1 MAWLSRNPN
10 DEISVTMNFTRW
22 AQSHARSI
30 VFLIIVLAVG
40 GAMSGWDLPVALFP
54 HVDFPRVRVS
64 VDAGDRPAERM
75 AVEVTYPVEEAL
87 RAIPGVRH
95 IRSTTSRGSNEISLN
110 FDWGEDMV
118 QAMLQAQSE
127 VNRILPS
134 LPPGSTFEVQ
144 RMDPTVFPVVAYSLT
159 SDSKSLVEL
168 RDLALYQLRPILSTI
183 PGVAKI
189 SVQGGATEEYRV
201 VVDPAKLQSFGLTIA
216 DVATALSA
224 SNVLN
229 AVGKMEDHDKLYL
242 LVSDTRFKTMAE
254 IGQSIMRSGKN
265 GVVRVA
271 DVAEVRD
278 DTEPEFVRVTADGH
292 DTVLFQIYQQP
303 GANTVRIA
311 ADAKDKLASL
321 GKKLPEG
328 VKISQWYDQ
337 SDLIVASAESVSD
350 AVLIG
355 AALAAFVLF
364 AFLRNWKITL
374 IALLALPASLAATV
388 LLLKVLGMSFNI
400 MTLGGMAAAVGLI
413 IDDSIVMVEHIIRRL
428 RNGTGHERERIM
440 RATAEF
446 TKPLVGS
453 SASTIIIFLPLA
465 FLTGVT
471 GAFFKALSLTMA
483 ASLIL
488 SFLIAWLAV
497 PILAGKLLGKKDADQ
512 EEGGRITHFMHR
524 CYDRLMRGV
533 LAKSWLILF
542 VILLLGGGG
551 WFASTQVGSGFMPSM
566 DEGGFILDY
575 VARPGTSLAE
585 TDRMLVQIEEIL
597 QKTPEVST
605 YSRRTGLQLGG
616 GLSESNIGDFFI
628 RLKPLPRRKISEVMD
643 DVRGQVEENVPGLEI
658 ELMQLMEDLIGD
670 LTAVPQPIEIK
681 LFTDDEEVLSATA
694 PKVAEAIGKING
706 VVEVKD
712 GIVPAGDALV
722 VEVDRTKA
730 ALEGLDSEGI
740 SKLLEDSLSGKVT
753 TNVQLGPKL
762 VGVRVWIP
770 KSARR
775 TERDLRDIQLRAT
788 DGHLV
793 PLYRVATITTVTGQP
808 EINREDLKR
817 MIAVTARITGRDMGS
832 TVAEVKQLLDQ
843 KGLLPD
849 GVYYSLGGLYEQQR
863 IAFHGMLVVLISAI
877 VLIFLLLLFL
887 YESFRVAIAM
897 LATPLLA
904 LPAVFLGLWLTDTEL
919 NITSIMGMTMVVGI
933 VGEVAIFYVSEVTEL
948 ETEDE
953 GKDLSLAE
961 RLSLAGRNRMRPI
974 AMTTFAAILALMPL
988 ALGIGQGSAM
998 QQPLAIAIISGLIAQ
1013 LPLTLIVLPALLHLL
1028 SPDRKSAAG
1037 PVAS

>member
-254 IGQSIMRSGKN
+254 IGQSILRSGKN

>member
-1 MAWLSRNPN
+1 
-10 DEISVTMNFTRW
+10 MNFTRW

-30 VFLIIVLAVG
+30 VFLIIVLAIG
-40 GAMSGWDLPVALFP
+40 GAMSGWNLPVALFP

-95 IRSTTSRGSNEISLN
+95 IRSTTSRGSNEISVN

-127 VNRILPS
+127 LNRILPS
-134 LPPGSTFEVQ
+134 LPPGSTFEVE

-159 SDSKSLVEL
+159 SNSKSLVEL

-189 SVQGGATEEYRV
+189 VVQGGATEEYRV
-201 VVDPAKLQSFGLTIA
+201 VVDPAKLQSFGLSISE
-216 DVATALSA
+216 VATALSA

-242 LVSDTRFKTMAE
+242 LVSDTRFKNMEE
-254 IGQSIMRSGKN
+254 IGQSILRSGAN

-292 DTVLFQIYQQP
+292 DAVLFQIYQQP
-303 GANTVRIA
+303 GANTVSIA
-311 ADAKDKLASL
+311 AEAKKKLASL
-321 GKKLPEG
+321 GRKLPEG

-374 IALLALPASLAATV
+374 IALLALPASLAATI

-413 IDDSIVMVEHIIRRL
+413 IDDSIVMVEHIVRRL
-428 RNGTGHERERIM
+428 RKGAGHERERIM

-446 TKPLVGS
+446 TRPLVGS
-453 SASTIIIFLPLA
+453 SASTIIVFLPLA

-524 CYDRLMRGV
+524 CYDRVMRGV
-533 LAKSWLILF
+533 LAKPWLILF
-542 VILLLGGGG
+542 VVLLLGGGG

-575 VARPGTSLAE
+575 VAEPGTSLSE
-585 TDRMLVQIEEIL
+585 TDRMLQHLEAIL
-597 QKTPEVST
+597 QETPEVAT

-616 GLSESNIGDFFI
+616 GLSESNIGDIFI
-628 RLKPLPRRKISEVMD
+628 RLKPLPRRPLSEVMD
-643 DVRGQVEENVPGLEI
+643 DIRGKVEESVPGLEI
-658 ELMQLMEDLIGD
+658 ETMQLMEDLIGD

-681 LFTDDEEVLSATA
+681 LFTDDEKVLAEIA
-694 PKVAEAIGKING
+694 PKVAEAITGISG

-730 ALEGLDSEGI
+730 ALEGLDSEAI
-740 SKLLEDSLSGKVT
+740 SKLLEDSLSGNVT

-762 VGVRVWIP
+762 IGVRVWTP
-770 KSARR
+770 KNARH

-793 PLYRVATITTVTGQP
+793 PLSRVATIRTVTGQP

-817 MIAVTARITGRDMGS
+817 MVAVTARIAGRDLGS
-832 TVAEVKQLLDQ
+832 TVDEVKQVLDK
-843 KGLLPD
+843 KGLLPE

-863 IAFHGMLVVLISAI
+863 IAFHGMLVVMIGAV

-948 ETEDE
+948 ESDDE

-961 RLSLAGRNRMRPI
+961 RLALAGRNRMRPI

-998 QQPLAIAIISGLIAQ
+998 QQPLAIAIISGLVAQ
-1013 LPLTLIVLPALLHLL
+1013 LPLTLIVLPALLRLF
-1028 SPDRKSAAG
+1028 SPDRKTETQIPS
-1037 PVAS
+1037 

>member
-1 MAWLSRNPN
+1 M
-10 DEISVTMNFTRW
+10 
-22 AQSHARSI
+22 
-30 VFLIIVLAVG
+30 
-40 GAMSGWDLPVALFP
+40 
-54 HVDFPRVRVS
+54 
-64 VDAGDRPAERM
+64 
-75 AVEVTYPVEEAL
+75 
-87 RAIPGVRH
+87 
-95 IRSTTSRGSNEISLN
+95 
-110 FDWGEDMV
+110 
-118 QAMLQAQSE
+118 
-127 VNRILPS
+127 
-134 LPPGSTFEVQ
+134 
-144 RMDPTVFPVVAYSLT
+144 
-159 SDSKSLVEL
+159 
-168 RDLALYQLRPILSTI
+168 
-183 PGVAKI
+183 
-189 SVQGGATEEYRV
+189 VQGGATEEYRV
-201 VVDPAKLQSFGLTIA
+201 IVDPVKLQSFNMTIG
-216 DVATALSA
+216 DVATTLSA

-229 AVGKMEDHDKLYL
+229 AVGRMEDHDKLYL
-242 LVSDTRFKTMAE
+242 LVSDTRFKSMKE
-254 IGQSIMRSGKN
+254 IGQSILRSGAN
-265 GVVRVA
+265 GMVRVE

-278 DTEPEFVRVTADGH
+278 ETEPEFVRVTADGR
-292 DTVLFQIYQQP
+292 DAVLFQIYQQP
-303 GANTVRIA
+303 GANTVQIA
-311 ADAKDKLASL
+311 ADAKKMLAALGDKLPADV
-321 GKKLPEG
+321 KLA
-328 VKISQWYDQ
+328 QWYDQ

-374 IALLALPASLAATV
+374 IALLALPASLAATI

-428 RNGTGHERERIM
+428 RGGTGHEHERIM

-446 TKPLVGS
+446 TRPLAGS

-483 ASLIL
+483 ASLIF

-512 EEGGRITHFMHR
+512 EEGGRITHFFHR
-524 CYDRLMRGV
+524 CYERLMRGV
-533 LAKSWLILF
+533 LAKPWLILL
-542 VILLLGGGG
+542 VVLLLGGGG

-575 VARPGTSLAE
+575 VAPPGTSLAE
-585 TDRMLVQIEEIL
+585 TDRMLQQIEAIL
-597 QKTPEVST
+597 QKTPEVAT

-616 GLSESNIGDFFI
+616 GLTESNTGDMFI
-628 RLKPLPRRKISEVMD
+628 RLKPLPRRPLSEVMD
-643 DVRGQVEENVPGLEI
+643 DIRGQVEETVPGLEI
-658 ELMQLMEDLIGD
+658 ETMQLMEDLIGD

-681 LFTDDEEVLSATA
+681 IFTDDEDVLLETA

-722 VEVDRTKA
+722 IEVDRVKA
-730 ALEGLDSEGI
+730 AVEGLDSDAI
-740 SKLLEDSLSGKVT
+740 TKLLDDFLSGNVT

-770 KSARR
+770 KNARR
-775 TERDLRDIQLRAT
+775 TERDLEHLQLRAT
-788 DGHLV
+788 DGRLV
-793 PLYRVATITTVTGQP
+793 PLNRVATIKTVTGQP

-817 MIAVTARITGRDMGS
+817 MAAVTARITGRDLGS
-832 TVAEVKQLLDQ
+832 TVADVKNLLDNG
-843 KGLLPD
+843 KLLPP
-849 GVYYSLGGLYEQQR
+849 GAYYSLGGLYEQQR
-863 IAFHGMLVVLISAI
+863 IAFQGMLVVMIAAV

-948 ETEDE
+948 EVEDE
-953 GKDLSLAE
+953 GKDLSLAA

-998 QQPLAIAIISGLIAQ
+998 QQPLAIAIISGLVAQ
-1013 LPLTLIVLPALLHLL
+1013 LPLTLIVLPALLRLF
-1028 SPDRKSAAG
+1028 SPTQKSKSCEIN
-1037 PVAS
+1037 PS

>member
-1 MAWLSRNPN
+1 MH
-10 DEISVTMNFTRW
+10 FTRW

-30 VFLIIVLAVG
+30 VFLIVVLAIG
-40 GAMSGWDLPVALFP
+40 GVMSGWNLPVALFP

-64 VDAGDRPAERM
+64 VNAGDRPAERM

-95 IRSTTSRGSNEISLN
+95 IRSTTSRGSNEISVN
-110 FDWGEDMV
+110 FDWGADMV

-134 LPPGSTFEVQ
+134 LPPGTSFEVE

-159 SDSKSLVEL
+159 SNSRSLVEL
-168 RDLALYQLRPILSTI
+168 RDFALYQLRPLLSTI

-189 SVQGGATEEYRV
+189 GVQGGATEEYRV
-201 VVDPAKLQSFGLTIA
+201 VVDPAKLQSFGLTIG

-229 AVGKMEDHDKLYL
+229 AVGRMEDHGKLYL
-242 LVSDTRFKTMAE
+242 LVSDTRFKSLQE
-254 IGQSIMRSGKN
+254 IGQSILRSGAN
-265 GVVRVA
+265 GVVRVE

-278 DTEPEFVRVTADGH
+278 DTEPQFVRVTADGR
-292 DTVLFQIYQQP
+292 DAVLFQIYQQP
-303 GANTVRIA
+303 GANTVQIA
-311 ADAKDKLASL
+311 ANAKKMLAGLGDKLP
-321 GKKLPEG
+321 KD

-337 SDLIVASAESVSD
+337 SNLIVASAESVSD

-355 AALAAFVLF
+355 TALAAFVLF

-374 IALLALPASLAATV
+374 IALLALPASLAATI
-388 LLLKVLGMSFNI
+388 LLLSVLGMSFNI

-428 RNGTGHERERIM
+428 RNGTGHEHERIM

-446 TKPLVGS
+446 TRPLAGS

-471 GAFFKALSLTMA
+471 GGFFKALSLTMA
-483 ASLIL
+483 ASLVI

-512 EEGGRITHFMHR
+512 EEGGRLTHFMHR

-533 LAKSWLILF
+533 LAKPWLILF
-542 VILLLGGGG
+542 VVLLLGGGG

-585 TDRMLVQIEEIL
+585 TDRMLQQLEGVL
-597 QKTPEVST
+597 QKTPEVAT
-605 YSRRTGLQLGG
+605 YSRRTGIQLGG
-616 GLSESNIGDFFI
+616 GLTESNTGDIFI
-628 RLKPLPRRKISEVMD
+628 RLKPLPRRPLAAVMD
-643 DVRGQVEENVPGLEI
+643 GIRGQVEESVPGLAI
-658 ELMQLMEDLIGD
+658 ETMQLMEDLIGD

-681 LFTDDEEVLSATA
+681 LFTDDEKVLLETA
-694 PKVAEAIGKING
+694 PKVAAAIGKISG

-712 GIVPAGDALV
+712 GIIPAGDALV

-740 SKLLEDSLSGKVT
+740 TKLLDDFLTGNVT
-753 TNVQLGPKL
+753 THVQLGPKL

-770 KSARR
+770 KNARH
-775 TERDLRDIQLRAT
+775 TERDLRDLQLRAT

-793 PLYRVATITTVTGQP
+793 PLSRVATIKTDTGQP

-817 MIAVTARITGRDMGS
+817 MAAVTARITGRDLGS
-832 TVAEVKQLLDQ
+832 TVADVKHLLDTG
-843 KGLLPD
+843 KLLPP

-863 IAFHGMLVVLISAI
+863 IAFQGMLVVMISAV

-887 YESFRVAIAM
+887 YESFRVALAM

-948 ETEDE
+948 EADDE
-953 GKDLSLAE
+953 GKDLSLTE
-961 RLSLAGRNRMRPI
+961 RLALAGKNRMRPI

-998 QQPLAIAIISGLIAQ
+998 QQPLAIAIISGLVAQ
-1013 LPLTLIVLPALLHLL
+1013 LPLTLIVLPALLRLFSPNKKPGNNESTL
-1028 SPDRKSAAG
+1028 S
-1037 PVAS
+1037 